1 MDRGALQR
9 GDPSP
14 IRVSGEEPGVLALH
28 GYGGTPF
35 EVKLVVEVAQS
46 LGLAACAP
54 LLPGHG
60 THASDLAKTRFAD
73 WARGGEAAFDS
84 LLGSSRRVIVI
95 GLSMGSL
102 VAAHLA
108 ATRKAEVVALGML
121 ANATRLHS
129 PFPALALRIVDRLG
143 IRDFSVPKVGADIGD
158 PEARATH
165 PSYGLQPIHGAIEV
179 VRAGQRTEKLLGT
192 ITVPAL
198 IAHGRRDLVCPVAN
212 AERVARLLGS
222 TDKRVVIL
230 PESHHIIT
238 RDYDREILRREL
250 TEFVGRVAGRV
261 TGTAVA

>member
-14 IRVSGEEPGVLALH
+14 IRVSGKEPGVLALH

-35 EVKLVVEVAQS
+35 EVKLVVEVAEA
-46 LGLAACAP
+46 LGLAAYAP

-60 THASDLAKTRFAD
+60 RHASELAKTGFSD
-73 WARGGEAAFDS
+73 WVRGGEAAFDS
-84 LLGSSRRVIVI
+84 LLGSSRRGIVI

-108 ATRKAEVVALGML
+108 ATRSSEVCLLGML
-121 ANATRLHS
+121 ANATRLYS

-165 PSYGLQPIHGAIEV
+165 PTFGLQPIRGAIEV
-179 VRAGQRTEKLLGT
+179 VRAGQHTEKILGK
-192 ITVPAL
+192 ITVPAF
-198 IAHGRRDLVCPVAN
+198 IAHGKRDLVCPVAN
-212 AERVARLLGS
+212 AGRVARLLGS
-222 TDKRVVIL
+222 TEKRVVIL
-230 PESHHIIT
+230 PQSHHIVT
-238 RDYDREILRREL
+238 RDYDREMLRREL
-250 TEFVGRVAGRV
+250 TDFVGRVAATV
-261 TGTAVA
+261 P